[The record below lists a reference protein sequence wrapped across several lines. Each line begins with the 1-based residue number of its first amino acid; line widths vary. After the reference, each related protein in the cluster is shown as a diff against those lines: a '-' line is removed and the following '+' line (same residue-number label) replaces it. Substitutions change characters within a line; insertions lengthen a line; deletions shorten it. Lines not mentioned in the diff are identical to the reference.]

1 MRKPKL
7 TDEQIVALLREAERG
22 ENTIAE
28 ICKKAGISEQTFYRW
43 RNKFSGNTVQ
53 DVRKLKQ
60 LEKDNARLLRLLGQ
74 RDVEIDAMKELLAKN
89 GERSSETRGGK
100 ALEGKGDYRAPNCC
114 PAGDHPNRAALPGPA
129 QASGPPG

>member
-22 ENTIAE
+22 ENTITE
-28 ICKKAGISEQTFYRW
+28 VSKKAGISEQTFYRW

-60 LEKDNARLLRLLGQ
+60 MEKDNARLLRLLGQ
-74 RDVEIDAMKELLAKN
+74 RDVEIDAMKELLAK
-89 GERSSETRGGK
+89 K
-100 ALEGKGDYRAPNCC
+100 W
-114 PAGDHPNRAALPGPA
+114 
-129 QASGPPG
+129 

>member
-22 ENTIAE
+22 ENTITE
-28 ICKKAGISEQTFYRW
+28 ISKKAGVSEQTFYRW

-74 RDVEIDAMKELLAKN
+74 RDVEIDAMKELLAK
-89 GERSSETRGGK
+89 K
-100 ALEGKGDYRAPNCC
+100 W
-114 PAGDHPNRAALPGPA
+114 
-129 QASGPPG
+129 

>member
-22 ENTIAE
+22 EHTITD
-28 ICKKAGISEQTFYRW
+28 ICKRAGVSEVTFYRW

-74 RDVEIDAMKELLAKN
+74 RDVEIDAMKELLAK
-89 GERSSETRGGK
+89 K
-100 ALEGKGDYRAPNCC
+100 W
-114 PAGDHPNRAALPGPA
+114 
-129 QASGPPG
+129 

>member
-22 ENTIAE
+22 DNTIIE
-28 ICKKAGISEQTFYRW
+28 ICKKAGVSEQTFYRW

-74 RDVEIDAMKELLAKN
+74 RDVEIDAMKELLAK
-89 GERSSETRGGK
+89 K
-100 ALEGKGDYRAPNCC
+100 W
-114 PAGDHPNRAALPGPA
+114 
-129 QASGPPG
+129 

>member
-22 ENTIAE
+22 ENTITE
-28 ICKKAGISEQTFYRW
+28 LCKKAGVSEVTFYRW

-74 RDVEIDAMKELLAKN
+74 RDVEIDAMKELLAK
-89 GERSSETRGGK
+89 K
-100 ALEGKGDYRAPNCC
+100 W
-114 PAGDHPNRAALPGPA
+114 
-129 QASGPPG
+129 

>member
-22 ENTIAE
+22 ENTITE
-28 ICKKAGISEQTFYRW
+28 ICKKAGVSDQTFYRW

-60 LEKDNARLLRLLGQ
+60 MEKDNARLLRLLGQ
-74 RDVEIDAMKELLAKN
+74 RDVEIDAMKELLAK
-89 GERSSETRGGK
+89 K
-100 ALEGKGDYRAPNCC
+100 W
-114 PAGDHPNRAALPGPA
+114 
-129 QASGPPG
+129 

>member
-22 ENTIAE
+22 ENTITE
-28 ICKKAGISEQTFYRW
+28 IAKKAGVSEQTFYRW
-43 RNKFSGNTVQ
+43 RHKFSGNTVQ

-74 RDVEIDAMKELLAKN
+74 RDVEIDAMKELLAK
-89 GERSSETRGGK
+89 K
-100 ALEGKGDYRAPNCC
+100 W
-114 PAGDHPNRAALPGPA
+114 
-129 QASGPPG
+129 

>member
-22 ENTIAE
+22 ENTIIE
-28 ICKKAGISEQTFYRW
+28 ICKKAGVSEQTFYRW

-60 LEKDNARLLRLLGQ
+60 MEKDNARLLRLLGQ
-74 RDVEIDAMKELLAKN
+74 RDVEIDAMKELLAK
-89 GERSSETRGGK
+89 K
-100 ALEGKGDYRAPNCC
+100 W
-114 PAGDHPNRAALPGPA
+114 
-129 QASGPPG
+129 

>member
-22 ENTIAE
+22 ETTIAE

-60 LEKDNARLLRLLGQ
+60 MEKDNARLLRLLGQ
-74 RDVEIDAMKELLAKN
+74 RDVEIDAMKELLAK
-89 GERSSETRGGK
+89 K
-100 ALEGKGDYRAPNCC
+100 W
-114 PAGDHPNRAALPGPA
+114 
-129 QASGPPG
+129 